1 MPERPERP
9 ETPILED
16 NKTQYRGQRV
26 FTKRQGR
33 IIINN
38 TILTLKTFCER
49 FAKGK
54 GIIDNVGI
62 LNPARNLIQ
71 RIRDIAEEYG
81 EDIVGTALET
91 VRNHMTFAEPW
102 LYYDSRD
109 ESINDAQD
117 DWVEEFL
124 YNITSLSA
132 EIEAEVEAMRK
143 YREDLDA
150 FRKLQK
156 TKKQVA
162 AFAGQKASLEEEY
175 KKELRSLYSLIN
187 RRQKVGVAL
196 IGIKVPHVPKKIT
209 AGSIRAVQKTKAK
222 IKRDYAYLGGGRYKG
237 QVRK

>member
-91 VRNHMTFAEPW
+91 VRNHTTFAEPW

-124 YNITSLSA
+124 YNIEGMSA
-132 EIEAEVEAMRK
+132 AIENEVEAMRE
-143 YREDLDA
+143 YRKELKEYRKEKKIED
-150 FRKLQK
+150 QK
-156 TKKQVA
+156 KR
-162 AFAGQKASLEEEY
+162 LEEEY

-222 IKRDYAYLGGGRYKG
+222 IKRDYKYLGDGRYKG

>member
-1 MPERPERP
+1 MSERPERP

-62 LNPARNLIQ
+62 LSPARNLIQ

-91 VRNHMTFAEPW
+91 VRNHTTFAEPW

-124 YNITSLSA
+124 YNITGLSA

-143 YREDLDA
+143 YREDLNA

-156 TKKQVA
+156 TKKQVSG
-162 AFAGQKASLEEEY
+162 FTGQKQLEKEY
-175 KKELRSLYSLIN
+175 KKELRNLYSLIN

-196 IGIKVPHVPKKIT
+196 IGIKVPHAPKKIT
-209 AGSIRAVQKTKAK
+209 AGSIRAVQRTKAK
-222 IKRDYAYLGGGRYKG
+222 IKRDYQYLGCGRYKG

>member
-16 NKTQYRGQRV
+16 NKRQYRGQRV

-62 LNPARNLIQ
+62 LSPARNLIQ

-91 VRNHMTFAEPW
+91 VRNHTTFAEPW

-124 YNITSLSA
+124 FNIDGMSA
-132 EIEAEVEAMRK
+132 AIENEVEEMRE
-143 YREDLDA
+143 YRKELKEY
-150 FRKLQK
+150 RKDKKIESQK
-156 TKKQVA
+156 MR
-162 AFAGQKASLEEEY
+162 LEKEY
-175 KKELRSLYSLIN
+175 KKELRNLYSLIN

-196 IGIKVPHVPKKIT
+196 IGIKVPRVPKKIT

-222 IKRDYAYLGGGRYKG
+222 IKGDYKYLGGGRYKG